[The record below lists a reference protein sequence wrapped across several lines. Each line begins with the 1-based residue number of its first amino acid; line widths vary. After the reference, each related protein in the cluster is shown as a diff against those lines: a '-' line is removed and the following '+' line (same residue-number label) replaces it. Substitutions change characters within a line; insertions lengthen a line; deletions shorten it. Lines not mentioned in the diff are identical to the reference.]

1 MLRSIGFISCSFEE
15 IVVFLR
21 GEDVADMGY
30 TDAVGDESYNL
41 LLSDR
46 RAETVALALS
56 EYFGVRPENMVVQ
69 GYGGTLSTGSGA
81 GSGASEPQDCGGPDH
96 GPDPAELR
104 FPRSLLARPWIM
116 L

>member
-1 MLRSIGFISCSFEE
+1 MLRSIGFISCCFEE

-46 RAETVALALS
+46 RAETVALARS
-56 EYFGVRPENMVVQ
+56 E
-69 GYGGTLSTGSGA
+69 
-81 GSGASEPQDCGGPDH
+81 
-96 GPDPAELR
+96 
-104 FPRSLLARPWIM
+104 
-116 L
+116 

>member
-1 MLRSIGFISCSFEE
+1 MLRSIGFISCCFEE

-56 EYFGVRPENMVVQ
+56 EYFGVRPENLVVQ
-69 GYGGTLSTGSGA
+69 GYG
-81 GSGASEPQDCGGPDH
+81 E
-96 GPDPAELR
+96 R
-104 FPRSLLARPWIM
+104 FPLVLALEAEPLNRRVAVGQITDLIQPN
-116 L
+116 